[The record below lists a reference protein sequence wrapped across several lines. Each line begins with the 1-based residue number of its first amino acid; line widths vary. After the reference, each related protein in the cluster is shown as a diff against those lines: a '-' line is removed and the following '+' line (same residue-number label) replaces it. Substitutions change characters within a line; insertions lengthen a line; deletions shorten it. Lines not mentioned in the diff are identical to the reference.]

1 MAIILVLFFLKL
13 QDRRAKPEAPI
24 LARLRSFDYIGIT
37 LTIAWVSCLILAMQ
51 FGSSSSKWRSSKVI
65 GLFVGAG
72 LLLIAFFLSQWYQ
85 GERSTVPL
93 RVARQR
99 SVLMG
104 ALYSFFLEISIYVVS
119 LQPELQSPGIQL
131 IMYTD
136 TLLYPILLPIRPTCF
151 PNS

>member
-1 MAIILVLFFLKL
+1 
-13 QDRRAKPEAPI
+13 
-24 LARLRSFDYIGIT
+24 
-37 LTIAWVSCLILAMQ
+37 MQ

-119 LQPELQSPGIQL
+119 LQVRYNFLVFNSLCIQTLYYIPFYFQSAQLVSPTVSGVRGIPLGVSQIAGVVL
-131 IMYTD
+131 TGAIVSMTGHYVSHQIPD
-136 TLLYPILLPIRPTCF
+136 FHDL
-151 PNS
+151 

>member
-13 QDRRAKPEAPI
+13 QDRRAKPADSI

-119 LQPELQSPGIQL
+119 LQPEIQSSIRL
-131 IMYTD
+131 IMCTD

>member
-13 QDRRAKPEAPI
+13 QDRRAKQADSI
-24 LARLRSFDYIGIT
+24 LARLRSFDYIGIA

-119 LQPELQSPGIQL
+119 LQPEIQSSIQL
-131 IMYTD
+131 TVYTD